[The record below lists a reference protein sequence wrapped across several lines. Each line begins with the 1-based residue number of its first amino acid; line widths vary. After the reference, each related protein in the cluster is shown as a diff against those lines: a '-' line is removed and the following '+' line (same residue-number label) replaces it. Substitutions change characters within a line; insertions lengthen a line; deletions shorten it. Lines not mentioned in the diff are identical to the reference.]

1 LASGTVPIK
10 TAQGQ
15 AELAARERRVGQRHR
30 TVLFL
35 VDGKRPT
42 DEVLA
47 MAAQAG
53 VPEACFDELVTL
65 GLIALTEA
73 ATEAAADAQWPDTP
87 LLEPAL
93 TMADDVSTIAA
104 DTSLL
109 PPARTMY
116 PSVANDSALG
126 PASTPPSGFRP
137 SGPAADDA
145 HDPIADQ
152 VRAILIGAV
161 RAEAPLAG
169 SLTLLKLRRARTRA
183 DLFKLLDEVEARIM
197 KPHRSLAAGQ
207 TMRRVRHL
215 LARRADSTLASA

>member
-1 LASGTVPIK
+1 MASGTIPIK

-15 AELAARERRVGQRHR
+15 AELAGRERRVGQRHR

-35 VDGKRPT
+35 VDGRRPT

-47 MAAQAG
+47 LAAQAG
-53 VPEACFDELVTL
+53 VPEACFDELVRL

-73 ATEAAADAQWPDTP
+73 ASEAPASAQWPDTP
-87 LLEPAL
+87 LLDPAL

-104 DTSLL
+104 DSSLL

-126 PASTPPSGFRP
+126 PATTPSGFRP
-137 SGPAADDA
+137 SGPAGDDA

-152 VRAILIGAV
+152 VRAILIRAV

-169 SLTLLKLRRARTRA
+169 SLTLLKLRRARNRA

-207 TMRRVRHL
+207 MMRRVRHL